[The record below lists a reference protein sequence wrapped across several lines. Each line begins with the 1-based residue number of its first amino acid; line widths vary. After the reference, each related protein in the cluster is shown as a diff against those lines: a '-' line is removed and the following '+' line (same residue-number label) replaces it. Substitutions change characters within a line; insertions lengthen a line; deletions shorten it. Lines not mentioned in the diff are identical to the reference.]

1 MSKFTPGPW
10 KATECMSHGTSV
22 KAIASVAWC
31 GTSTSVGKGGN
42 QHIDSAEAYANAML
56 IADAPALLDA
66 LEKSF
71 KALDAIADEM
81 TVGERF
87 TNAGQYLVDAL
98 EPARALIAKH
108 RGYS

>member
-10 KATECMSHGTSV
+10 SFSECGNGIEYEV
-22 KAIASVAWC
+22 NANKWGICIVA
-31 GTSTSVGKGGN
+31 GG
-42 QHIDSAEAYANAML
+42 HPDEAEEANAAL
-56 IADAPALLDA
+56 IADAPALLEA

-98 EPARALIAKH
+98 EPARAIIAKH
-108 RGYS
+108 RGDS